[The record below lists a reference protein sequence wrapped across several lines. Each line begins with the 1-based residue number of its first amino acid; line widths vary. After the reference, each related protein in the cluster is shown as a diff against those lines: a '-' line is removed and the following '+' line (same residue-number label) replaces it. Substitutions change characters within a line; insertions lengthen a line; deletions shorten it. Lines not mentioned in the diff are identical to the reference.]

1 MKRQSKLTRREF
13 LNLAG
18 TTAAGVAFAPWLSP
32 STGAAAES
40 LQGTGLSLPCA
51 AGEVTESGAVIW
63 LRAERES
70 SVAVEYGKDPSLQN
84 ALKAASIQV
93 VGDNDYTGKV
103 LLRDLEPRSS
113 YYYRAVVP
121 DKKPGP
127 VARFVTAPRADQAAN
142 VRFAFSGDTRQRYQP
157 FVIMD
162 AVREKKPEFFL
173 YLGDT
178 IYGDLEG
185 KARHLSQFREKYVN
199 NRNDEPTQ
207 RLFAETSLMVV
218 WDDHEVEDNYRA
230 ADPLAPIG
238 RRAFF
243 DYWPVRQDSADTQR
257 IYRSARWGS
266 LAELFILDTRQ
277 YRDEAAGTILGAQQR
292 QWFLD
297 ALANSNARFKFVCTS
312 VPFSSPAVDKW
323 GGYPADRDEV
333 LKVIKQKRLNGVIFL
348 TADVHYAAVVRVP
361 GNSAL
366 REVIVGPLGAPMGK
380 ATGTAKRFEYFNNEY
395 LNYGLINVH
404 AEGNQSYVDIEI
416 LTDKNVL
423 LHKIRI
429 DASGKQDS

>member
-13 LNLAG
+13 LSLAG
-18 TTAAGVAFAPWLSP
+18 TTSVGVALAPWMSP
-32 STGAAAES
+32 SNAAAAES
-40 LQGTGLSLPCA
+40 LSGTGLSLPCA
-51 AGEVTESGAVIW
+51 AGDVTADGAVIW

-70 SVAVEYGKDPSLQN
+70 SVAVEYGKEPSLQSS
-84 ALKAASIQV
+84 LKMAPVQV
-93 VGDNDYTGKV
+93 ISDNDYTGKV
-103 LLRDLEPRSS
+103 FLRDLEPRST
-113 YYYRAVVP
+113 YYYRALVP

-127 VARFVTAPRADQAAN
+127 VSRFTTAPRADQTAD
-142 VRFAFSGDTRQRYQP
+142 VRFAVSGDTRQRYQP
-157 FVIMD
+157 FTIMD
-162 AVREKKPEFFL
+162 AIREKKPEFFL
-173 YLGDT
+173 HLGDT

-185 KARHLSQFREKYVN
+185 KALHLSQFRDKYVA
-199 NRNDEPTQ
+199 NRKDEPTQ
-207 RLFAETSLMVV
+207 RLFSETSLFVV
-218 WDDHEVEDNYRA
+218 WDDHEVADNYLA
-230 ADPLAPIG
+230 AHPLAPVG
-238 RRAFF
+238 RRAFM
-243 DYWPVRQDSADTQR
+243 DYWPVRQDASDAQR

-266 LAELFILDTRQ
+266 AVELFILDTRQ

-333 LKVIKQKRLNGVIFL
+333 LKVIKQKRVNGVIFL

-366 REVIVGPLGAPMGK
+366 REIIVGPLGAPMGK
-380 ATGTAKRFEYFNNEY
+380 ATGTAKRFEYFNNEH

-404 AEGNQSYVDIEI
+404 ADGNQSYVDIEI

-429 DASGKQDS
+429 DGSGKQES